1 MGALLPFGKMPMQG
15 SRQRKCIQTSCFGC
29 SISGCFWAGGSAGGS
44 LGRGQLL
51 LQPPENS
58 IVVTDQGR
66 AVGKTIGNQ
75 TGKQAGLRSASADAV
90 CQNRIVPGDMAVRNR
105 HTGLLHGF
113 HKGKIPFLG
122 STVIG
127 LEEGR
132 RCAYGP
138 GPAAFEPACCN
149 RNDHHSR
156 YKGTSGNS
164 GQEENRNTIWQPFL
178 SEDGTGPGWGWEG
191 GVFTGWI
198 KRPLGGSCRR
208 AVRSSR
214 SVSKLLRLAL
224 QRREKPLSARE
235 RERDWQSLEEKK
247 FGSSWRISRIW
258 FLAGSP
264 AFRLSRCRFP
274 ALFYNAFFF
283 QKL

>member
-1 MGALLPFGKMPMQG
+1 MLSKSVWAARVPRVSGSECRRRVWVRFCPFGKMPMQEAAKG
-15 SRQRKCIQTSCFGC
+15 NAFRQDCFGC

-44 LGRGQLL
+44 LRRGQLL

-127 LEEGR
+127 LEEGADAHMALGQQLLNQHAAAVIIIIADIR
-132 RCAYGP
+132 EPPEIPWAG
-138 GPAAFEPACCN
+138 GKQEHDMAAFFYQKMVQVPV
-149 RNDHHSR
+149 
-156 YKGTSGNS
+156 GVG
-164 GQEENRNTIWQPFL
+164 
-178 SEDGTGPGWGWEG
+178 EG
-191 GVFTGWI
+191 RF
-198 KRPLGGSCRR
+198 S
-208 AVRSSR
+208 
-214 SVSKLLRLAL
+214 
-224 QRREKPLSARE
+224 Q
-235 RERDWQSLEEKK
+235 
-247 FGSSWRISRIW
+247 
-258 FLAGSP
+258 AG
-264 AFRLSRCRFP
+264 
-274 ALFYNAFFF
+274 
-283 QKL
+283 

>member
-1 MGALLPFGKMPMQG
+1 MGALLPFGKMPMQEAAKG
-15 SRQRKCIQTSCFGC
+15 NAFRQDCFGC

-44 LGRGQLL
+44 LRRGQLL

-127 LEEGR
+127 LEEGADAHMALGQQLLNQHAAAVIIIIADTGNLR
-132 RCAYGP
+132 KFRAG
-138 GPAAFEPACCN
+138 GKQEHDMAAFFYQKMVQVPVGVG
-149 RNDHHSR
+149 
-156 YKGTSGNS
+156 KGVFHRLDKEASGRLL
-164 GQEENRNTIWQPFL
+164 Q
-178 SEDGTGPGWGWEG
+178 EG
-191 GVFTGWI
+191 GEKF
-198 KRPLGGSCRR
+198 PLGFK
-208 AVRSSR
+208 AVAAGFAEKGKAAFGQGKREG
-214 SVSKLLRLAL
+214 LAKPGG
-224 QRREKPLSARE
+224 EK
-235 RERDWQSLEEKK
+235 
-247 FGSSWRISRIW
+247 
-258 FLAGSP
+258 
-264 AFRLSRCRFP
+264 FRLLMENQQDLVFGRVPQLSG
-274 ALFYNAFFF
+274 
-283 QKL
+283 